1 MPFELGGH
9 FQGKSSKRRSKAPVG
24 LWLMLLQH
32 PLRCVSDWCFMPEI
46 QRQWSLINRFK
57 KMCAKLKFFLQQKM
71 VCSRHISGPWQVA
84 TGQRNHCP
92 VTVTSLLR
100 QNAPLQTTAVC
111 WGSVGNPAAY
121 HDWGWFYNVL
131 ICFIQPITILILG
144 MVYYLLYPDILM
156 VYHPSF
162 SSNMAIQGEFPIFA
176 HTHTMIFF
184 PVDTLMPPILRYAT
198 SLRYSYSI

>member
-1 MPFELGGH
+1 MNWGEIFKENHPNEGPKHRLAYGLCCFNILFGAFLIGASCLKFNDNGH
-9 FQGKSSKRRSKAPVG
+9 LSIDSKR
-24 LWLMLLQH
+24 
-32 PLRCVSDWCFMPEI
+32 CVLNSC
-46 QRQWSLINRFK
+46 
-57 KMCAKLKFFLQQKM
+57 FFLQQKM

-176 HTHTMIFF
+176 HTHTMIFSQL
-184 PVDTLMPPILRYAT
+184 TH
-198 SLRYSYSI
+198 

>member
-1 MPFELGGH
+1 MNWGEIFKENHPNEGPKHRLAYGLCCFNILFGAFLIGASCLKFNDNGH
-9 FQGKSSKRRSKAPVG
+9 LSIDSKR
-24 LWLMLLQH
+24 
-32 PLRCVSDWCFMPEI
+32 CVLNSC
-46 QRQWSLINRFK
+46 
-57 KMCAKLKFFLQQKM
+57 FFLQQKM